1 MKIKRGTRTPWGPVQ
16 TYHKIAEGV
25 WSVST
30 AGHGG
35 IWLSD
40 ERTKELPDHYKSYAG
55 DPWHEEDE
63 DGGMVLQY
71 LGLLSLIKEPL
82 ELEITEW
89 DIELGKKTRKDLW
102 GHCLH
107 DNYFKHIDI
116 SKDGWI
122 GGPIVE
128 AYKRQTQDKRFDEMI
143 CSVHLAPRPGGFQ
156 LAKLC
161 KDTQKFMKSFD
172 CGKIVEPT
180 TFTLQPFRLLERVEF
195 KLTLKDGRTFTE
207 RVNGQLAQGVI
218 ANNQYDLE
226 LYLWLNKE
234 IIKIEHEN
242 KTLWEIGN
250 GMPIP
255 ETVPIRTNRDQKIPI

>member
-82 ELEITEW
+82 ELHVTQM
-89 DIELGKKTRKDLW
+89 DIDIGRENRKDCYGYQLNW
-102 GHCLH
+102 YKYT
-107 DNYFKHIDI
+107 DTSNK
-116 SKDGWI
+116 GWL
-122 GGPIVE
+122 GGPIVT
-128 AYKRQTQDKRFDEMI
+128 AYKRQVQDTRFDEMI

-161 KDTQKFMKSFD
+161 DKARAFMKSFD

-180 TFTLQPFRLLERVEF
+180 TFTLEPFRLLERVEF

-207 RVNGQLAQGVI
+207 RVSGQLAQGI
-218 ANNQYDLE
+218 IKNDPYDLD

-234 IIKIEHEN
+234 LVKIEHEN
-242 KTLWEIGN
+242 KTVWKIGS
-250 GMPIP
+250 GRPIP
-255 ETVPIRTNRDQKIPI
+255 ETVPIRTNREE

>member
-1 MKIKRGTRTPWGPVQ
+1 MQIRRGTHTPWGPVQ
-16 TYHKIAEGV
+16 TFHKIDEGV
-25 WSVST
+25 VTVST

-35 IWLSD
+35 IWLSA

-71 LGLLSLIKEPL
+71 LGLLSLIEEPL

-89 DIELGKKTRKDLW
+89 DIELGKTSRKDFY

-128 AYKRQTQDKRFDEMI
+128 AYKRQTGDHRFDEMI
-143 CSVHLAPRPGGFQ
+143 CNVHLAPRPGGFR

-161 KDTQKFMKSFD
+161 KDAQAFTKSFD
-172 CGKIVEPT
+172 SGKIVEPT
-180 TFTLQPFRLLERVEF
+180 TFTLEPFRLLERVEF
-195 KLTLKDGRTFTE
+195 KVTTKDGGIYTE
-207 RVNGQLAQGVI
+207 RVSGRLAQGVI
-218 ANNQYDLE
+218 ANDPSDLQ

-234 IIKIEHEN
+234 LVKIEHEN
-242 KTLWEIGN
+242 KTVWEIEN
-250 GMPIP
+250 GIPVP
-255 ETVPIRTNRDQKIPI
+255 ETVPIPTNKE